1 MQVEP
6 VTVNSTQPLLVKLL
20 DVERRSDVERIGLG
34 LLRLTTTQMRKET
47 AAAQDK
53 AERHFVRLE
62 VLIVEQNKE
71 PHQGARS
78 NKAAAAR
85 IDEEQELLRAAGPR
99 RAVGR

>member
-1 MQVEP
+1 
-6 VTVNSTQPLLVKLL
+6 
-20 DVERRSDVERIGLG
+20 
-34 LLRLTTTQMRKET
+34 MRKET

-53 AERHFVRLE
+53 PERHFVRLE

-85 IDEEQELLRAAGPR
+85 IDEQELLRAAGPR

>member
-1 MQVEP
+1 
-6 VTVNSTQPLLVKLL
+6 
-20 DVERRSDVERIGLG
+20 
-34 LLRLTTTQMRKET
+34 MRKET

-53 AERHFVRLE
+53 AERHFVRL
-62 VLIVEQNKE
+62 VEQNKE

>member
-1 MQVEP
+1 
-6 VTVNSTQPLLVKLL
+6 
-20 DVERRSDVERIGLG
+20 
-34 LLRLTTTQMRKET
+34 MRKET

-85 IDEEQELLRAAGPR
+85 IDEEQELLGAQRHPTVLSPPLIAISPLALLHPS
-99 RAVGR
+99 